1 MLKEGFLHYLAAEK
15 NYSKATVDE
24 YDFVLT
30 KFGEFIESQGQ
41 ELNWQTINEGDFREW
56 IVAQM
61 NRGSAASS
69 VNTWMSALRS
79 FYKYLLSRG
88 YVKTD
93 PTRRVEGPKRTKAL
107 PCFIR
112 ESQMDRLLD
121 STAFP
126 QTFEG
131 ARDHA
136 ILLTFYSTGIRLS
149 ELIGMNIG
157 DVDFTSKSIKVTG
170 KRNKQR
176 IIPFGQEMKT
186 EMEQYIRQRT
196 AACKDNEN
204 QALFIGRKNRR
215 MTKASV
221 QSIVKFYLGQI
232 TTQKK
237 RSPHV
242 LRHTFATA
250 MLNHGA
256 NIEVVKELLGHESL
270 ATTEI
275 YTHTTFEELKKIY
288 HQAHPRA

>member
-1 MLKEGFLHYLAAEK
+1 MLKERFLHYLTAEK

-30 KFGEFIESQGQ
+30 KFGEYVESQGR
-41 ELNWQTINEGDFREW
+41 ELDWQTINEGDLREW
-56 IVAQM
+56 IVALM

-88 YVKTD
+88 LVKTD
-93 PTRRVEGPKRTKAL
+93 PTRRIEGPKRTKAL

-112 ESQMDRLLD
+112 ESQMDKLLD

-131 ARDHA
+131 MRDHA
-136 ILLTFYSTGIRLS
+136 ILLTFYTTGIRLS
-149 ELIGMNIG
+149 ELVSLNLS
-157 DVDFTSKSIKVTG
+157 DVDPVSMTVKVTG

-176 IIPFGQEMKT
+176 IIPFGQEMKA
-186 EMEQYIRQRT
+186 EMQQYIAKRNEAAPDQSSTAMFLGNKGKRITKSAVQR
-196 AACKDNEN
+196 
-204 QALFIGRKNRR
+204 
-215 MTKASV
+215 
-221 QSIVKFYLGQI
+221 IVKYYLGQI

-256 NIEVVKELLGHESL
+256 NIEVVKELLGHESI

-275 YTHTTFEELKKIY
+275 YTHTTFEELKRIY
-288 HQAHPRA
+288 KQAHPRA